1 MFDFVMGQIGYSGT
15 ALDLSRVEE
24 IALYCCGALVVIF
37 GVMAC
42 ILFMQVIRRMTGGI
56 KK

>member
-1 MFDFVMGQIGYSGT
+1 MFDFVMGQIGYSGA
-15 ALDLSRVEE
+15 ALDPSRVEE
-24 IALYCCGALVVIF
+24 IALYCCGAMVVTF
-37 GVMAC
+37 GIMAG